1 MQVDEDQIDEAKQ
14 ILAIKGLPSG
24 TVKGYEI
31 FDEASNLGVTEFDKR
46 IRLISASSGEMEKSI
61 MEFDVVDYAYV
72 EIVIPETKLFA
83 VTQPPVTSSILIKR
97 KNGASINDETVY
109 AIIQLVSNSVENLLP
124 ENISVVD
131 TEGRVLSTGVIDRMT
146 KKIEASQ
153 NKVKQVSQ
161 QVGNGQVIIP
171 VIEDVVD
178 WFQLKFN
185 YETVLEKKAL
195 NQLNGVLPVGSYKTA
210 VTIDLNSVS
219 KTGAPDIKQ
228 IVTSVVVDEQFEE
241 VELTDE
247 TMSKLNKPLQV
258 PLALLK
264 IGIKFIFQKRL
275 FYRKE

>member
-1 MQVDEDQIDEAKQ
+1 
-14 ILAIKGLPSG
+14 
-24 TVKGYEI
+24 
-31 FDEASNLGVTEFDKR
+31 
-46 IRLISASSGEMEKSI
+46 
-61 MEFDVVDYAYV
+61 
-72 EIVIPETKLFA
+72 
-83 VTQPPVTSSILIKR
+83 
-97 KNGASINDETVY
+97 
-109 AIIQLVSNSVENLLP
+109 
-124 ENISVVD
+124 
-131 TEGRVLSTGVIDRMT
+131 MT

-161 QVGNGQVIIP
+161 QVGNAVIIP

-185 YETVLEKKAL
+185 YETVFRKKAL

-247 TMSKLNKPLQV
+247 TMQQIKQAV
-258 PLALLK
+258 AGA
-264 IGIKFIFQKRL
+264 IGFVEDR
-275 FYRKE
+275 

>member
-1 MQVDEDQIDEAKQ
+1 M
-14 ILAIKGLPSG
+14 
-24 TVKGYEI
+24 
-31 FDEASNLGVTEFDKR
+31 
-46 IRLISASSGEMEKSI
+46 
-61 MEFDVVDYAYV
+61 
-72 EIVIPETKLFA
+72 
-83 VTQPPVTSSILIKR
+83 
-97 KNGASINDETVY
+97 
-109 AIIQLVSNSVENLLP
+109 P

-210 VTIDLNSVS
+210 VTIDLNSVNV
-219 KTGAPDIKQ
+219 KQ
-228 IVTSVVVDEQFEE
+228 VPQI
-241 VELTDE
+241 
-247 TMSKLNKPLQV
+247 LNK
-258 PLALLK
+258 
-264 IGIKFIFQKRL
+264 
-275 FYRKE
+275 